1 MLKAEIE
8 REISQMEEDQDLLL
22 YYALM
27 EFRHRIMLDYVKPLE
42 EGETPPDFSEIL
54 KDIEDEQGKL
64 TGLLE
69 YYFNFLEGCMN
80 IKP

>member
-27 EFRHRIMLDYVKPLE
+27 EFRHRIMLDYVNLWKKAKPRL
-42 EGETPPDFSEIL
+42 TFL
-54 KDIEDEQGKL
+54 K
-64 TGLLE
+64 
-69 YYFNFLEGCMN
+69 Y
-80 IKP
+80 